1 MDTDR
6 GTSAVNHSDQRI
18 GRQMAGSAVA
28 LEAED
33 FVNALAAAEAT
44 ADGITDPTSASTS
57 TRNALMI
64 AAEKL
69 HKRAGD
75 LRRKQETLVETI
87 DDVGRTLS
95 AINLALGEFEKDK
108 PVLSTSTRR

>member
-1 MDTDR
+1 MNIER
-6 GTSAVNHSDQRI
+6 GTSAVNPSDQRI
-18 GRQMAGSAVA
+18 SRQLAGSAMEVDA
-28 LEAED
+28 TD

-44 ADGITDPTSASTS
+44 ADGITDPASASTS

-75 LRRKQETLVETI
+75 LRRKQETLMETI

-95 AINLALGEFEKDK
+95 AINLALGEFDKDK
-108 PVLSTSTRR
+108 PATRR